1 MSRRSDIEHEI
12 HSYERKIDNCERRMR
27 RLEDIYESMSTK
39 RMYVEGDVYESE
51 RTYDMTLCEEFIGKL
66 EQNSEEYQLEI
77 NNRTDT
83 FLCNVTQF
91 MNSIKRAIERLCEMI
106 EEYRDRIGDLE
117 AELDSLDDNDEY

>member
-1 MSRRSDIEHEI
+1 
-12 HSYERKIDNCERRMR
+12 MR

-39 RMYVEGDVYESE
+39 RMYVEGDVYEPE

-83 FLCNVTQF
+83 FLCNGTQF